1 MPKSTVWI
9 ATKNFHGWGCSDCGW
24 NCPVPTLLSDSEAK
38 SAYDRLAMGKFR
50 AHKCEEH
57 PARVDS
63 GALPSVT
70 ERIRKLAAGGYK
82 PKDAVELVLQEVR
95 LEFRD
100 KPGLVES
107 AEAEA
112 QDFLRRMREG
122 IV

>member
-1 MPKSTVWI
+1 MPRSTVWI

-24 NCPVPTLLSDSEAK
+24 NYPVPTLLTDSEAK
-38 SAYDRLAMGKFR
+38 SAYDRLSVGKFR

-57 PARVDS
+57 PARLET

-70 ERIRKLAAGGYK
+70 ERIRKLAGGGFK

-95 LEFRD
+95 IDFRD
-100 KPGLVES
+100 KPDVVHS

-122 IV
+122 IL

>member
-1 MPKSTVWI
+1 
-9 ATKNFHGWGCSDCGW
+9 
-24 NCPVPTLLSDSEAK
+24 
-38 SAYDRLAMGKFR
+38 MGKFR
-50 AHKCEEH
+50 AHNCEEH

-70 ERIRKLAAGGYK
+70 ERIRKLAGGGFK

-100 KPGLVES
+100 KPDIVQS
-107 AEAEA
+107 AETEA

-122 IV
+122 IL